1 MSYASKELKTCSRC
15 HSTVLEKY
23 FLTNRKGEL
32 YKTCD
37 NCRSKRNTDKAKE
50 RGAKYRAAHGEENRE
65 FWDNCKEENR
75 KFWDNYPEINKD
87 NTDTNIK
94 ERNKTRNTY
103 LMMVREFK
111 SKYKPV
117 M

>member
-65 FWDNCKEENR
+65 FWDNYK
-75 KFWDNYPEINKD
+75 EINKD
-87 NTDTNIK
+87 NIDTNIK

>member
-37 NCRSKRNTDKAKE
+37 NCRSKRNSDKAKE
-50 RGAKYRAAHGEENRE
+50 TKAIYNAEHREENKEYWRKYKEQNRDKINETNRE
-65 FWDNCKEENR
+65 KNKPMR
-75 KFWDNYPEINKD
+75 LKFEM
-87 NTDTNIK
+87 
-94 ERNKTRNTY
+94 
-103 LMMVREFK
+103 LQEFK
-111 SKYKPV
+111 AKYKPV

>member
-37 NCRSKRNTDKAKE
+37 NCRKKRNTDKAKE
-50 RGAKYRAAHGEENRE
+50 ANAKYSAEHREERRE
-65 FWDNCKEENR
+65 YWHKY
-75 KFWDNYPEINKD
+75 KEINKD
-87 NTDTNIK
+87 KIDSNIK
-94 ERNKTRNTY
+94 ERSKPMNLY
-103 LMMVREFK
+103 FMMMREFK
-111 SKYKPV
+111 AKYKPV

>member
-23 FLTNRKGEL
+23 FMTNRKGEL

-50 RGAKYRAAHGEENRE
+50 TRAKYSARYNAEHREENRE
-65 FWDNCKEENR
+65 YWRNYKET
-75 KFWDNYPEINKD
+75 NKVKID
-87 NTDTNIK
+87 VNIK
-94 ERNKTRNTY
+94 ERNKPMNLY
-103 LMMVREFK
+103 IMMMQEFK